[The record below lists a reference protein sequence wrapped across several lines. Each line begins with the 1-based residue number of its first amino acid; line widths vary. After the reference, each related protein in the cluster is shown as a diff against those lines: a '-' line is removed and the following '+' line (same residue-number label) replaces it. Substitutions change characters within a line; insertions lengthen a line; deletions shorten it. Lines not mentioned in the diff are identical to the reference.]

1 VDKMMK
7 SIKNMINAFG
17 NVFFILWKSSK
28 ALLVGMLLVNIL
40 SGVLTSLNMIIW
52 KNIIDAVQK
61 AINSGVYD
69 VVLYWLLAFGLLEWF
84 LNVLSEVGQY
94 FKNILASSANK
105 YITQK
110 VLDKTRKIGIVNYSD
125 ASIHDKIKKVNEEST
140 MRVMNLLYSTESLIK
155 AISVFVSTV
164 IILIKFNPPIMIITL
179 ITSVPMLVI
188 SMKIAAKQFE
198 IYNKRF
204 ESMRFIDY
212 IKSMLTK
219 HENIKEIK
227 IYGVTD
233 YFISF
238 IDKLYE
244 KYIIED
250 KKNRKRF
257 SINIIK
263 GKSIESIVIYTI
275 KVIVCLKIIA
285 LNLTVGDFTLY
296 INSID
301 NFKGAISNILSVITS
316 IFENGLYVNNF
327 LELINMEED
336 VDQSKDKIFDG
347 NFQKIILQDVWFK
360 YPGSD
365 NYILKG
371 INMEIECGKTY
382 ALVGLNG
389 SGKTTILKLLLRLYK
404 PDKGEI
410 YIDDYNLS
418 DIDTTSYY
426 KYIAAVFQDF
436 IKYPLTFRQ
445 NIGLGDSE
453 RMDIDVEI
461 IEAANKSGIYTY
473 IKTLPDNI
481 DTKLKMD
488 WSNATELS
496 LGQWQKLA
504 ISRAF
509 FKKSQIIVLDEPTAS
524 LDPVAELDIS
534 SKIKELT
541 EGKTCVLIAH
551 RFSTVKMVDRIYV
564 LKGGKIEEY
573 GSHSELLAKEGEYAR
588 LYNMQAQGYFE

>member
-1 VDKMMK
+1 MMK

-17 NVFFILWKSSK
+17 NVFFILWKSSR
-28 ALLVGMLLVNIL
+28 ALLIGMLLVNIL

-110 VLDKTRKIGIVNYSD
+110 VLDKTRKIGMVNYSD

-164 IILIKFNPPIMIITL
+164 IILIKFNPPIMIIAL

-227 IYGVTD
+227 IYGVTN
-233 YFISF
+233 YFISY

-257 SINIIK
+257 SINIMK

-275 KVIVCLKIIA
+275 KVIICLKIIA

-347 NFQKIILQDVWFK
+347 NFQKIILKDVWFK

-445 NIGLGDSE
+445 NIGLGNSE
-453 RMDIDVEI
+453 RMDIDAEI

-564 LKGGKIEEY
+564 LKSGKIEEY
-573 GSHSELLAKEGEYAR
+573 GSHSELLAKEGEYSK